1 MKDTD
6 NSSKA
11 NAWMGRAL
19 FQGWLSV
26 ALWMTIGLLLEGLI
40 GYKIPA
46 YLQDDTRRELFR
58 LAHAH
63 GTLLGLVLI
72 AATLTTQRLSTPL
85 HRVASVAL
93 QLGSVLMPIGFLL
106 AGVWH
111 TETDPGLAIW
121 LVPPG
126 ALMVIFGVVS
136 TALAVRQQLKLD

>member
-1 MKDTD
+1 MKGTD

-11 NAWMGRAL
+11 NAWTGRAL

-26 ALWMTIGLLLEGLI
+26 ASWMTIGLLLEGLI

-85 HRVASVAL
+85 PRVAGVAL

>member
-6 NSSKA
+6 NSAKA
-11 NAWMGRAL
+11 NAWTGRAL

-26 ALWMTIGLLLEGLI
+26 ASWMTIGLLLEGLI

-85 HRVASVAL
+85 HRVAGVAL

-136 TALAVRQQLKLD
+136 IALTVRQQSKLD